1 MGLGSFIK
9 SLTGGKSS
17 KGGSVK
23 VKSHMR
29 GGKKVRSYTRGKG
42 MTKSA
47 RAGRVTKSDRKLVGA
62 YNRSTSNNNHIS
74 ALGSL
79 GRLLGDRKVD
89 NLVAKIRKY
98 DKAHRAKGN
107 SSEAKYVSNASR
119 RLGKIIDTRLK
130 NHYGDN
136 ALKKL
141 GI

>member
-23 VKSHMR
+23 VKSHTR

-62 YNRSTSNNNHIS
+62 
-74 ALGSL
+74 G
-79 GRLLGDRKVD
+79 
-89 NLVAKIRKY
+89 
-98 DKAHRAKGN
+98 
-107 SSEAKYVSNASR
+107 
-119 RLGKIIDTRLK
+119 
-130 NHYGDN
+130 
-136 ALKKL
+136 
-141 GI
+141 